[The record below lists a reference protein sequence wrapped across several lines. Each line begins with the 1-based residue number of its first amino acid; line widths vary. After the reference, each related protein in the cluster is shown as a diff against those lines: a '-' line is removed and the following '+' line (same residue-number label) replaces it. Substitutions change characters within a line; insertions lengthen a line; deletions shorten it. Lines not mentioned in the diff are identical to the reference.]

1 MNTEKEEIL
10 TLQKRIEILENEKI
24 GFKNNEQMFHALVE
38 TAVGDI
44 GQDFFNH
51 IVIKLSAWL
60 KAECVIIGKVLDG
73 NRVEALPMYLDGK
86 IIHGYSYELKGTP
99 CDLTTKKGYCT
110 YENNV
115 IHLFP
120 EDKDLVDIK
129 AEGYVGAALYNKNG
143 EPNGVLCA
151 ISRNKLDL
159 PPQAE
164 DIMRIIGARVT
175 SEIERTKT
183 QTALKISERKLK
195 ESNMSKD
202 KFFSIIA
209 HDLKA
214 PFNSLLGFSELLVK
228 EIQSNNLVYIKKYAH
243 LIHKVSNQS
252 YSLLNNLLDWSL
264 AQTGGMKFN
273 PEKVNF
279 TEMSNELIDYFK
291 NIAQN
296 KKISIKSTI
305 NSNLELVADRN
316 MLTTIIRNLLSNAIK
331 YTPQDGEI
339 TISATKDIKETNIS
353 IKDTGVGIKTEDL
366 GKLFKIEEASSTRGT
381 ENEKGTGLGLIL
393 CCDLVEK
400 HNGKI
405 WVESKVGS
413 GSLFSFTIPRI

>member
-51 IVIKLSAWL
+51 IVIKLSEWL

-99 CDLTTKKGYCT
+99 CDLTTKKGFCT

-115 IHLFP
+115 INLFP

-279 TEMSNELIDYFK
+279 TEMSNELIDYFN

-296 KKISIKSTI
+296 KK
-305 NSNLELVADRN
+305 
-316 MLTTIIRNLLSNAIK
+316 
-331 YTPQDGEI
+331 
-339 TISATKDIKETNIS
+339 
-353 IKDTGVGIKTEDL
+353 
-366 GKLFKIEEASSTRGT
+366 
-381 ENEKGTGLGLIL
+381 
-393 CCDLVEK
+393 
-400 HNGKI
+400 
-405 WVESKVGS
+405 
-413 GSLFSFTIPRI
+413 

>member
-51 IVIKLSAWL
+51 IVIKLSEWL

-99 CDLTTKKGYCT
+99 CDLTTKKGFCT

-115 IHLFP
+115 INLFP

-279 TEMSNELIDYFK
+279 TEMSNELIDYFN

>member
-51 IVIKLSAWL
+51 IVIKLSEWM

-99 CDLTTKKGYCT
+99 CDLTTKKGFCT

-115 IHLFP
+115 INLFP

-279 TEMSNELIDYFK
+279 TEMSNELIDYFN